1 MAEAAQQSFVYERR
15 RDWTLW
21 IILAFVLVSVAA
33 HLVLFDRLHAYAQT
47 HARKAPLNTP
57 IVVEMVEVPPPP
69 KPEPEPPK
77 LEPKPVPKPEPKPV
91 PRVKPPPV
99 KVARPVKPPPTPV
112 DAPPPPNQEA
122 AKAPP
127 QPVPLVTGISMSSTS
142 SAGSFAAPV
151 GNTAYGQVED
161 KARDPSQV
169 KAYRAPKY
177 VPSYQLDTQ
186 PVLAGEVKIP
196 YPPEARRAEI
206 EGDVVLSVRI
216 DATGAVT
223 SVKVLK
229 SPGYGLDEAAATAI
243 RRTRWKPAT
252 KNGQPVETQ
261 ITYNYRFL
269 LD

>member
-1 MAEAAQQSFVYERR
+1 MGEAAQQQPFVYQRR

-21 IILAFVLVSVAA
+21 IVLAFVLVSVTA
-33 HLVLFDRLHAYAQT
+33 HLLLFDRLHAYAQA
-47 HARKAPLNTP
+47 HPRAAPANTP
-57 IVVEMVEVPPPP
+57 IEMEMVELPPPPPPPPPKAEEPPPP
-69 KPEPEPPK
+69 KPR
-77 LEPKPVPKPEPKPV
+77 PV

-99 KVARPVKPPPTPV
+99 KVAEPVKPPPTPV
-112 DAPPPPNQEA
+112 DAPPPPNEEA

-127 QPVPLVTGISMSSTS
+127 KPVPLVTGISMSSTS

-151 GNTAYGQVED
+151 GNTAYGKID
-161 KARDPSQV
+161 GKAQDPSQV
-169 KAYRAPKY
+169 QAYKAPKY

-196 YPPEARRAEI
+196 YPPEARRAEV

-229 SPGYGLDEAAATAI
+229 GPGYGLNEAAADAI
-243 RRTRWKPAT
+243 RRTRWKPAL